1 MNMLFKSKMTN
12 PIAEAKAD
20 LIANRI
26 ATKVISHQRNLAK
39 HLQRVT
45 KNVPVKIQGYA
56 FTLFACLSL
65 FYCGWLIF
73 GQGSSPLLIKTIQ
86 PLKETRISS
95 ADSLNKLDNI
105 YQHYIKR

>member
-1 MNMLFKSKMTN
+1 MNMLFKKTAGN
-12 PIAEAKAD
+12 LAVEVKAD

-26 ATKVISHQRNLAK
+26 ATKVISHQRTLAK
-39 HLQRVT
+39 YLQRTT
-45 KNVPVKIQGYA
+45 KNVPIKTQGYA
-56 FTLFACLSL
+56 FTLIAGLGL
-65 FYCGWLIF
+65 FYCGSLIF

-95 ADSLNKLDNI
+95 ADSLNKLENI